1 MRIVGVLDLLG
12 RRIVRGVGGRR
23 EEYRPI
29 VSRLTSSCDPLAVAC
44 AYREVFGLEEL
55 YLADLDAIGGAAPCR
70 GIYADLRREGF
81 RLQVDAGI
89 RQVRDV
95 DHLREAG
102 VETIVAG
109 LETLA
114 GLDVLGELARELG
127 SRLVFSLDLR
137 QGQPVVTREQASSRA
152 LAQRAVELGVKRI
165 LVLDLA
171 RVGEGQGPGT
181 EELCADLV
189 CAHPGVEI
197 SAGGGIRGREDL
209 ARLRQAGVAAVLV
222 ASALHDGR
230 LTREDLLA

>member
-1 MRIVGVLDLLG
+1 MRIIGVLDLLG
-12 RRIVRGVGGRR
+12 DRVVRGVGGRR

-29 VSRLTSSCDPLAVAC
+29 ISRLTSSCHPVEVAC
-44 AYREVFGLEEL
+44 AYREAFGLEEL

-70 GIYADLRREGF
+70 GVYADLHREGF

-89 RQVRDV
+89 RQVRDA
-95 DHLREAG
+95 DLLRDAG
-102 VETIVAG
+102 VETVVAG

-114 GLDVLGELARELG
+114 SLDVLAELARELG

-137 QGQPVVTREQASSRA
+137 QGQPLVTRELSSA
-152 LAQRAVELGVKRI
+152 LALADRAVELGVKRI

-171 RVGEGQGPGT
+171 RVGEGPGPGT
-181 EELCADLV
+181 EALCADLV
-189 CAHPGVEI
+189 RAHPGVEI

-209 ARLRQAGVAAVLV
+209 VRLHQAGVQAVLV

-230 LTREDLLA
+230 LTRAELEL